1 MLPTRQWFL
10 YASFAA
16 TVCGRFLHGLGGLT
30 LLART
35 PDSGYLGEFQGY
47 FPAKKVCDV
56 FVTVTRYP
64 VDQTHN
70 GCAQSAKKEIFNMQQ
85 LPTQWLAQ
93 PSLQPNNDVTVRPIQ
108 PDDAGLIY
116 DMHQRLSP
124 DSLYYRY
131 LQVRKPTL
139 DEVAAICYLDPVI
152 GAGFVATTQR
162 NAEIIVGIAYYV
174 REVHAQQPTA
184 EPGILVEDGFQGQG
198 IGRMLWQQMQ
208 QHAMDNRI
216 QRLRVLFH
224 RTNQRMARLVQSGGL
239 PYQAQAS
246 DGLSEYLVALGG
258 LPLPLIAGSSLD
270 RGSMG
275 EGNRYYSK
283 TN

>member
-1 MLPTRQWFL
+1 
-10 YASFAA
+10 
-16 TVCGRFLHGLGGLT
+16 
-30 LLART
+30 
-35 PDSGYLGEFQGY
+35 
-47 FPAKKVCDV
+47 
-56 FVTVTRYP
+56 
-64 VDQTHN
+64 
-70 GCAQSAKKEIFNMQQ
+70 MQP

-93 PSLQPNNDVTVRPIQ
+93 PLQQHNNDVTIRSIQ

-116 DMHQRLSP
+116 AMHQRLSP

-139 DEVAAICYLDPVI
+139 DEIAAVCHLDPAK

-162 NAEIIVGIAYYV
+162 SAEIVVGIAYYV
-174 REVHAQQPTA
+174 REAHTQQPTA
-184 EPGILVEDGFQGQG
+184 EPGILVEDEFQGQG

-224 RTNQRMARLVQSGGL
+224 RTNQRLARLVQSGGL

-246 DGLSEYLVALGG
+246 DGLSEYLVALGERARPT
-258 LPLPLIAGSSLD
+258 PLLHNPAEFGCSILI
-270 RGSMG
+270 
-275 EGNRYYSK
+275 NSK